1 MITLKSITLY
11 LFVVSIIYCLK
22 FIFDLVINLNS
33 EEPEQMKLSTTNK
46 IFILLSTSYII
57 TYILSSIIY

>member
-57 TYILSSIIY
+57 TYILSAIIY